1 MADSPNQEGLGGG
14 EFEALLQD
22 YLGDESNSS
31 EVRRGD
37 VVEGTVVSV
46 DREGVLLDI
55 GQKSEGIVP
64 SNDLQHLEPAFVQ
77 ELKPGEQV
85 FVYVINPENAD
96 GQAVLSLSRARAE
109 QGWRI
114 LQKLMDDTAT
124 IEADVV
130 EYNKGGLIV
139 ITEGVRGFV
148 PASQVYSIRAVDAP
162 QTDEEG
168 GNPAMAAMVGQRLKL
183 KVLEVNRRRNRLV
196 LSERA
201 AMQEVR
207 SAQREKLLEELREG
221 QLRKGRVTSIRP
233 FGAFVDL
240 GGADGL
246 VHLSELSWNRV
257 EDPNEIVRL
266 GQEVEVF
273 VLSVDQ
279 DTKRI
284 ALSLRRAQPEPWDD
298 IASRYF
304 IGQIVTG
311 TVTKLVNF
319 GAFARLDGPIE
330 GLIHVSELTDR
341 HILHPK
347 EVVREGDVLALKIVR
362 IEPDRHRLALSLKQA
377 QDELGDDYESFLAEQ
392 NPQQEA
398 AGAPEPD
405 EAEATTDDE
414 TTE

>member
-14 EFEALLQD
+14 DFEALLQD
-22 YLGDESNSS
+22 YLGDETGSADI
-31 EVRRGD
+31 RRGD
-37 VVEGTVVSV
+37 VVEGTIVSV

-64 SNDLQHLEPAFVQ
+64 AQDLANLEPAFVQ

-85 FVYVINPENAD
+85 FVYVTNPENAD

-114 LQKLMDDTAT
+114 LQKLMDEGAT

-148 PASQVYSIRAVDAP
+148 PASQVYSIRSVDAP
-162 QTDEEG
+162 QSDEEG

-196 LSERA
+196 LSERL

-221 QLRKGRVTSIRP
+221 QIRRGRVTSIRP

-257 EDPNEIVRL
+257 EDPHEVVRL
-266 GQEVEVF
+266 GQEVEVV

-298 IASRYF
+298 IAGRYY

-377 QDELGDDYESFLAEQ
+377 QDELGEDYESFLAERR
-392 NPQQEA
+392 PQAEE
-398 AGAPEPD
+398 AGA
-405 EAEATTDDE
+405 AETAD